1 MSMCSCDLCATSQIS
16 EQFID
21 QNRRQRLQSDYFCSR
36 ISSCALC
43 FISACLFNS
52 GDLPQWGSNLDRV
65 PMMGKLTNLPKWK
78 IITST
83 CPKFV
88 DILCYMQ
95 AGSIAV
101 MQKAGIFWLVS
112 QLMLEDVFDQIREIG
127 RTSACNSNFADFSH
141 LHHWES
147 EWEKDCSGVY
157 GNRNRKYRGE
167 SDWFLMCRFCYC
179 MKTAQ
184 LLFSAL

>member
-1 MSMCSCDLCATSQIS
+1 
-16 EQFID
+16 
-21 QNRRQRLQSDYFCSR
+21 
-36 ISSCALC
+36 
-43 FISACLFNS
+43 
-52 GDLPQWGSNLDRV
+52 
-65 PMMGKLTNLPKWK
+65 MGKLTNLPKWK

-83 CPKFV
+83 HPEFV

-127 RTSACNSNFADFSH
+127 RISACHSNFDDFSH
-141 LHHWES
+141 LHLWES

-167 SDWFLMCRFCYC
+167 SD
-179 MKTAQ
+179 
-184 LLFSAL
+184 